1 MPKPVRNALVTKQQ
15 LDQMRTWRAEFGQ
28 SMRQKTVRSMTA
40 KDSAGTLSV
49 NCYETKAG
57 NPKPVDFAR
66 FAQTEEETSSDQSSS
81 PEVLICEGIIA
92 RVRKGSQPPNTAITF
107 LSGQTR

>member
-1 MPKPVRNALVTKQQ
+1 MKTWKVEFEQSVRQQ
-15 LDQMRTWRAEFGQ
+15 
-28 SMRQKTVRSMTA
+28 TVRSMTT

-66 FAQTEEETSSDQSSS
+66 LAQTEEEISSDHY
-81 PEVLICEGIIA
+81 PA
-92 RVRKGSQPPNTAITF
+92 R
-107 LSGQTR
+107 QTGLNL